1 MDMHEKDEQL
11 LRSFCDERCLKDVTY
26 ESYATAIGL
35 YSRYHKKPFYQLL
48 EEAEKE
54 EREEVKW
61 KHSKLRARLLAFRNH
76 LMKKVISPQQ
86 LKIMS
91 VGL

>member
-11 LRSFCDERCLKDVTY
+11 LRSFCDDRDLKDVTF

-48 EEAEKE
+48 KEAENP
-54 EREEVKW
+54 KW
-61 KHSKLRARLLAFRNH
+61 HKSEDCQQPVRRSKTTPAASLWKWAICYWTGN
-76 LMKKVISPQQ
+76 SW
-86 LKIMS
+86 
-91 VGL
+91 

>member
-48 EEAEKE
+48 
-54 EREEVKW
+54 
-61 KHSKLRARLLAFRNH
+61 
-76 LMKKVISPQQ
+76 
-86 LKIMS
+86 
-91 VGL
+91 